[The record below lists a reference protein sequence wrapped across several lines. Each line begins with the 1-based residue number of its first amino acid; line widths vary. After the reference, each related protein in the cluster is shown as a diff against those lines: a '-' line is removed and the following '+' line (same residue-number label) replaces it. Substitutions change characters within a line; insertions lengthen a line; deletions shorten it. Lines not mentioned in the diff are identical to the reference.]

1 MSSQPRSAQAPS
13 GSDIVGASAVSD
25 RHASDD
31 SIADT
36 LIGALRAC
44 TPDYPPSVD
53 YVRTT
58 LVDYL
63 DAARARGEP
72 PERTAAAVRFMV
84 STILTNAVWSGAN
97 RTEARDL
104 IRSLVDLC
112 AAHGTT

>member
-1 MSSQPRSAQAPS
+1 MSSQPRSAQVPS
-13 GSDIVGASAVSD
+13 GSDVVGGPALAD
-25 RHASDD
+25 HHASDD

-58 LVDYL
+58 LIDYL

-72 PERTAAAVRFMV
+72 PERTVAAVRFMV

-104 IRSLVDLC
+104 IRTLVDLC
-112 AAHGTT
+112 TTHGPV